1 MFFFLLPVVSIFIV
15 LYVHRINVLKTFDLI
30 VIPWALIL
38 LTSTNNHGFVFQTL
52 PVLINIIIPMLKM
65 FSEHQNNFN
74 VERIW
79 LVVSAIFASV
89 IVIVS
94 FSSSDFFFFCQLGP
108 LLSKL
113 SRVLYRPCHR
123 TLNSICSITCI
134 SLLLLLEKKIRK
146 PSEVLTYL
154 LN

>member
-1 MFFFLLPVVSIFIV
+1 MESYDTCTGSQTRTHHVSVLIYMHRFYFLETTKIFLVVNVILFFFLLPVVSIFIV

-79 LVVSAIFASV
+79 LVVSAIFASF

-94 FSSSDFFFFCQLGP
+94 FSSSDFFFV
-108 LLSKL
+108 S
-113 SRVLYRPCHR
+113 
-123 TLNSICSITCI
+123 
-134 SLLLLLEKKIRK
+134 
-146 PSEVLTYL
+146 
-154 LN
+154 